1 MWPRVSEEE
10 ATWTVSWKKPRTG
23 RFLGPAGWLKSRC
36 SRAAVPA
43 LGSGRASPITC
54 AHLDQ
59 QLGNLV
65 TKPGWGGGRV
75 LGLSPTIWSGLSES
89 SSLSWLCELRIKE
102 RRVC

>member
-1 MWPRVSEEE
+1 M
-10 ATWTVSWKKPRTG
+10 
-23 RFLGPAGWLKSRC
+23 
-36 SRAAVPA
+36 PA
-43 LGSGRASPITC
+43 LGYGRAAPVTC

-65 TKPGWGGGRV
+65 TKGRV

-89 SSLSWLCELRIKE
+89 TSLSWLCKLRIKE